1 LAKDLAKMAAPV
13 KDGKK
18 WRHRLMVAGK
28 RVSGTFDTKAAA
40 LAWEAEQRMLAGSGA
55 RATTKTCADAF
66 VKYELEVSKTKR
78 GYRWEA
84 LRLAAMADSSLGA
97 VRMSDLDETHI
108 AAWRDARLR
117 EVAPGSVIREMNLLS
132 NVFTVARKEW
142 KWIKASPT
150 KDVARP
156 RAPPGRDRRISQ
168 DEIEQICIALGWRHD
183 VVGVA
188 PTKKQQRVA
197 LVFLFALETA
207 MRVGEVCSL
216 TADDVV
222 GRVAHLRMTKNGLP
236 RQVPLSPRALEI
248 WAMVPEGF
256 GVESATVDA
265 LFRVARDKR
274 TKIEGLTF
282 HDTRHEAIT
291 RLAKKLHV
299 LDLARMVGHQDIKQL
314 MTYYNE
320 TADDIA
326 AKL

>member
-1 LAKDLAKMAAPV
+1 MAGPV
-13 KDGKK
+13 KDGRK
-18 WRHRLMVAGK
+18 WRHRVMVSGT

-40 LAWEAEQRMLAGSGA
+40 LAWEAEQRMLAGSGPL
-55 RATTKTCADAF
+55 ATMKTCADAF
-66 VKYELEVSKTKR
+66 KKYELEVSKEKR
-78 GYRWEA
+78 GYKWEA
-84 LRLAAMADSSLGA
+84 LRLSVMAATPLGV
-97 VRMSDLDETHI
+97 VRMSDLNETHI
-108 AAWRDARLR
+108 AAWRDARLKQ
-117 EVAPGSVIREMNLLS
+117 VKPGSVIREMNLLS

-142 KWIKASPT
+142 KWLKASPT
-150 KDVARP
+150 KDVTRP
-156 RAPPGRDRRISQ
+156 RAPPGRNRLISQ
-168 DEIEQICIALGWRHD
+168 TEIEQICVALGWRHD
-183 VVGVA
+183 IVGMP

-207 MRVGEVCSL
+207 MRMGEICSL
-216 TADDVV
+216 TPDDVI

-256 GVESATVDA
+256 GVEAPTVDA

-274 TKIEGLTF
+274 TEIKGLTF

-326 AKL
+326 GKL